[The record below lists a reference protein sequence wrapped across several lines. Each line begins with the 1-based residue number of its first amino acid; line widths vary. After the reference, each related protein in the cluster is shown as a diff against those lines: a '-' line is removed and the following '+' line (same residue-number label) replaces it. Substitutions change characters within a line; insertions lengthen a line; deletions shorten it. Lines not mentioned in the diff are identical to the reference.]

1 MEENKTVELEKRPR
15 VISVFSSKGGVGKTT
30 TSTNIA
36 YNLSLLILV
45 LFCSHI

>member
-36 YNLSLLILV
+36 YNLSQFGYKCLV
-45 LFCSHI
+45 ID